1 MDIEELRLAGQRAM
15 APSVMH
21 FLVCPHSPKSGALL
35 NKYGVPVLTD
45 YNQVDWQGLANAA
58 RAAIEKDVPKSIG
71 LFIADDAVDVMDVL
85 RISTDSGRPFKNEPP
100 FEHLV
105 QSTLSQLS
113 MKDMRSGITKIS
125 DKHPG
130 VHINSPMDGK
140 RPPLGALILSI
151 KFTRGTQ
158 IIDYLTGATMSL
170 FGVPA
175 MVATFEGYKPAPTT
189 GEMPSFLREW
199 LDSQFG
205 VIYGKDCTVMAI
217 QRTFSV

>member
-1 MDIEELRLAGQRAM
+1 
-15 APSVMH
+15 
-21 FLVCPHSPKSGALL
+21 
-35 NKYGVPVLTD
+35 
-45 YNQVDWQGLANAA
+45 
-58 RAAIEKDVPKSIG
+58 
-71 LFIADDAVDVMDVL
+71 
-85 RISTDSGRPFKNEPP
+85 
-100 FEHLV
+100 
-105 QSTLSQLS
+105 

-125 DKHPG
+125 DRTPG
-130 VHINSPMDGK
+130 LHINTPIEGK

-170 FGVPA
+170 FGAPA
-175 MVATFEGYKPAPTT
+175 MVATFEGYKPAPTI

-205 VIYGKDCTVMAI
+205 VVYGKNCTVMAI

>member
-15 APSVMH
+15 APSVLH
-21 FLVCPHSPKSGALL
+21 ILVFPHSPKSGALL

-45 YNQVDWQGLANAA
+45 YKLVDWKGLANAA
-58 RAAIEKDVPKSIG
+58 RAAIEKDVPKGMG

-85 RISTDSGRPFKNEPP
+85 RVSTDTGRPFKNEPTC
-100 FEHLV
+100 EQLV
-105 QSTLSQLS
+105 HSTLSQLS

-125 DKHPG
+125 DRNPG
-130 VHINSPMDGK
+130 VHINTPMDGK

-151 KFTRGTQ
+151 KFSRGTQ

-170 FGVPA
+170 FGAPV
-175 MVATFEGYKPAPTT
+175 MVAPKPIPTT

-205 VIYGKDCTVMAI
+205 VVYGKDCTVMAI
-217 QRTFSV
+217 QHTFSV

>member
-1 MDIEELRLAGQRAM
+1 MDLEEWRLAGQRALG
-15 APSVMH
+15 PSVLH
-21 FLVCPHSPKSGALL
+21 FLVCPHSPQSGALL

-45 YNQVDWQGLANAA
+45 YNLVDWKGLANAA

-85 RISTDSGRPFKNEPP
+85 RVSTDTGRPFKNEPT
-100 FEHLV
+100 FEQLV
-105 QSTLSQLS
+105 QSTLSQLV

-125 DKHPG
+125 DRNPS
-130 VHINSPMDGK
+130 VHINTPMDGK

-158 IIDYLTGATMSL
+158 IIDYLTGATLSL
-170 FGVPA
+170 FGTPA
-175 MVATFEGYKPAPTT
+175 MVATIEGFKPAPTT

-205 VIYGKDCTVMAI
+205 VVYGKNCTVMAI